1 MTRGLGQ
8 EKMSDCTRVLETSQ
22 MEKTVI
28 TGMSRNLAIS
38 GPENMCVVSLD
49 LSRNLAEGTE
59 LARFWTCLTPLE
71 TD

>member
-1 MTRGLGQ
+1 
-8 EKMSDCTRVLETSQ
+8 

-28 TGMSRNLAIS
+28 TGMSRNLAIP

-59 LARFWTCLTPLE
+59 LSRFSTCLTPLE